1 MGVGDDAGRDS
12 GLAMR
17 FASFALLAVLAPA
30 ALAQSIDA
38 VVISATRFAEDVRRL
53 PASVT
58 VLQAADIEKS
68 AARTLPELLAEQA
81 GLTMQDFYGNNA
93 AATSVDLRGFG
104 ITGTQNTLILVDGR
118 RVTDIDLS
126 GVQWAA
132 IPISAIDRIEIL
144 RGTGAVLYGDG
155 ASAGVVNIVTRSPLR
170 QGRRAEAAVRAAS
183 YHTFEGQLYASGASD
198 ALGINAALH
207 GYDADGF
214 RENNRNLQ
222 KNSSVNLRW
231 GPGENY
237 LDLRAGTDRQEL
249 RLPGARNVQAS
260 IGLNEYATNRR
271 GAQTPLDWSNRDGER
286 FGATWVA
293 RLGAAEL
300 NLGADWRDKQQQSYF
315 DQGGFPTFRDD
326 RLDYTALTPRMR
338 LPLELGGVRHHLTL
352 GADWARWRYDSR
364 RSDRPENVARPINR
378 VRIDRDS
385 EALYVQD
392 RIEISAASLATLG
405 WREERVEY
413 RATDTYDPV
422 AGFGSEAPGAAARQ
436 REHAWELGLRHA
448 MSGNWTAIARAGRSF
463 RFVGADEIYENDAAF
478 AAQFQILRPQ
488 TARTHEAGVEWRTPA
503 KRLRGIFF
511 QTDVTDEIHLDPFT
525 FGVGNTNLPPSRR
538 RGVEF
543 DGGWRLSSALQLTGG
558 YTYTDARFR
567 AGALPGNALIGTNLD
582 IAGRRVPLVPEH
594 KLNLSLAWDLD
605 PRTRLSSAVTAVSA
619 QYMDNDEPNS
629 LGVRIPAYH
638 VVDLKLAHEFGWG
651 RVALAINNLLDEAYY
666 TYAVRSQFTADRYAV
681 YPLPGRTLSL
691 TAEFRVD

>member
-1 MGVGDDAGRDS
+1 MIRFAA
-12 GLAMR
+12 LAM
-17 FASFALLAVLAPA
+17 LAALAPA
-30 ALAQSIDA
+30 ALAQSTDA
-38 VVISATRFAEDVRRL
+38 VIISATRFPEDARRL

-58 VLQAADIEKS
+58 VLDAADIEAS

-81 GLTMQDFYGNNA
+81 GLTMKDFYGNNA
-93 AATSVDLRGFG
+93 AATSIDLRGFG

-132 IPISAIDRIEIL
+132 IPVSAIERIEIL

-155 ASAGVVNIVTRSPLR
+155 ATTGVVNIITRSPLK

-183 YHTFEGQLYASGASD
+183 YDTLEGQLYASRAGD
-198 ALGINAALH
+198 ALGINATLH
-207 GYDADGF
+207 GYDSDGY

-231 GPGENY
+231 GPGESY

-249 RLPGARNVQAS
+249 RLPGARNVQPS
-260 IGLNEYATNRR
+260 IGLDEYATDPR

-286 FGATWVA
+286 LGATYVT

-300 NLGADWRDKQQQSYF
+300 NLGADWRDKHQQAYF
-315 DQGGFPTFRDD
+315 DQNGFPTYRDD
-326 RLDYTALTPRMR
+326 ELGYTALTPRMR
-338 LPLELGGVRHHLTL
+338 VPLVLAGQRHNLTL
-352 GADWARWRYDSR
+352 GADWIRWRYDSR
-364 RSDRPENVARPINR
+364 RSDRPENAGRPINR
-378 VRIDRDS
+378 VRIDRDT

-392 RIEISAASLATLG
+392 RVELSAASLLTLG

-413 RATDTYDPV
+413 RATDSYDPG
-422 AGFGSEAPGAAARQ
+422 AGFGSEAPAAAARQ

-448 MSGNWTAIARAGRSF
+448 LSGSWTAIARAGRSL
-463 RFVGADEIYENDAAF
+463 RFVGADEIYENDAFF

-488 TARTHEAGVEWRTPA
+488 TALTYEAGAQWSARA
-503 KRLRGIFF
+503 ARLRATLF

-525 FGVGNTNLPPSRR
+525 TGVGNTNLPPSRR
-538 RGVEF
+538 RGLEL
-543 DGGWRLSSALQLTGG
+543 DGAWRLTSTLQLTGG
-558 YTYTDARFR
+558 YAYTDARFR
-567 AGALPGNALIGTNLD
+567 AGVLPGSAFAIGINLD

-594 KLNLSLAWDLD
+594 KLNLGLAWDIG
-605 PRTRLSSAVTAVSA
+605 PRTRLSGALTAVSD
-619 QYMDNDEPNS
+619 QFMDNDEPNS
-629 LGVRIPAYH
+629 LGAKIPAYA
-638 VVDLKLAHEFGWG
+638 VVDLKLAREFGWG
-651 RVALAINNLLDEAYY
+651 RLSAAINNLLDEQYY

-681 YPLPGRTLSL
+681 YPLPGRTFALS
-691 TAEFRVD
+691 AEFRFD